1 MNGYKYHDNHFYY
14 RQLRYKQWKMLYG
27 IPNGDLGDLVV
38 VEWNN
43 RLKGSNQ

>member
-1 MNGYKYHDNHFYY
+1 MNGSKYHDNHFYY
-14 RQLRYKQWKMLYG
+14 RQLRYKQWKMWYG
-27 IPNGDLGDLVV
+27 IPNRDLGDLVV